1 MADCDHNAGAIPDG
15 PRRIRSPSFVA
26 FSGNFILI
34 FFGLCSNAMSG
45 TSCLSE
51 SAMVDY
57 RCIQGL
63 STLEFRRSVRE
74 IVLRKGWTM
83 RKVLLTALAVL
94 AFVAFT
100 FSGCKKQTPP
110 PTKAPEKEKAAPAPA
125 PSTTEQPAAPAPNTS
140 TTVQPAAPAPNTPPP
155 AKAP

>member
-1 MADCDHNAGAIPDG
+1 
-15 PRRIRSPSFVA
+15 
-26 FSGNFILI
+26 
-34 FFGLCSNAMSG
+34 
-45 TSCLSE
+45 
-51 SAMVDY
+51 
-57 RCIQGL
+57 
-63 STLEFRRSVRE
+63 
-74 IVLRKGWTM
+74 M

-100 FSGCKKQTPP
+100 FSGCKKQTPATTPP